1 MEITKQFRVEF
12 FNAITC
18 KNPAL
23 NSPSS
28 YTRRNGL
35 RARLSKFR
43 FIRFCYQTSRN
54 SFRYF
59 NSSIANVRLSSSSHE
74 NISGT
79 VVAGND
85 SRMKVFVVL
94 PYFLEMNG
102 PTSHYGTLIEI
113 CKSLNL
119 NVHYVASEKSYK
131 KDPGN
136 SAFDDFIQVT
146 ILGPQDLNYLFA
158 EKSLV
163 INCGSP
169 WVYRNLDGLTEKG
182 TLVIDYLFNHV
193 GHTWS
198 NLTHRDKIFHTVC
211 QHSKLLRIM
220 QETTPDSI
228 NYSCIPIPLPRFSTL
243 KESNL
248 QGSDLPLW
256 VGRLS
261 PEKGIDRLLE
271 IASNYFQQT
280 GKPIRVIGAGPN
292 AKDLKPGILNGSIDY
307 LGELPNSKTL
317 EVIQETA
324 IVINTSYIEGV
335 SVVALESLALGATV
349 ISFDVG
355 GMSDLLWHPRMKIC
369 DGTMVDF
376 VELITKSEL
385 MENSVEISIPTE
397 FTQESHEVSW
407 KKIIST
413 TQKILSERPY

>member
-12 FNAITC
+12 FNAITYQSAA
-18 KNPAL
+18 P

-28 YTRRNGL
+28 YTSHNGL

-43 FIRFCYQTSRN
+43 LLRFCYQRTRN
-54 SFRYF
+54 GFRYLK
-59 NSSIANVRLSSSSHE
+59 SSIANIRISSRSHE
-74 NISGT
+74 KIPGT
-79 VVAGND
+79 VVAGID
-85 SRMKVFVVL
+85 SRIKVFIVL

-102 PTSHYGTLIEI
+102 PASHYGALIEI

-119 NVHYVASEKSYK
+119 NVYYVASEKSYK

-136 SAFDDFIQVT
+136 SSFDGFIQVN
-146 ILGPQDLNYLFA
+146 ILEPQDLNYLFA

-169 WVYRNLDGLTEKG
+169 WIYRNIDGLTGKG

-198 NLTHRDKIFHTVC
+198 NLTYRQKIFHTVC
-211 QHSKLLRIM
+211 QHSKLLQIM
-220 QETTPDSI
+220 QETTLDS
-228 NYSCIPIPLPRFSTL
+228 NAYSCIPIPLPLFSAL
-243 KESNL
+243 EEVSL
-248 QGSDLPLW
+248 RGGDFPLW

-261 PEKGIDRLLE
+261 PEKGIDRLID
-271 IASNYFQQT
+271 IASNYFKQT
-280 GKPIRVIGAGPN
+280 GKPIRVIGTGPN

-317 EVIQETA
+317 EVIQESSL
-324 IVINTSYIEGV
+324 VINTSYIEGV

-369 DGTMVDF
+369 DGSIVDF
-376 VELITKSEL
+376 VELMVKGEL
-385 MENSVEISIPTE
+385 MGNSMEVSIPTE

-407 KKIIST
+407 KKIILT
-413 TQKILSERPY
+413 TQKILS